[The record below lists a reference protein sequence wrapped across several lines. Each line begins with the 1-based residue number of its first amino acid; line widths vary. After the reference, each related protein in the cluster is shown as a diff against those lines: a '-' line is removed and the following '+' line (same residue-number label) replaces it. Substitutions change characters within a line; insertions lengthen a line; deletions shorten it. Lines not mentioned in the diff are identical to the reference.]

1 MFVATF
7 LFGLFDLFI
16 ICSVFIYLFR
26 VFFLRQNLCIFFLV
40 LAVLEL
46 VL

>member
-1 MFVATF
+1 MFVANF
-7 LFGLFDLFI
+7 SFGLFDLFI
-16 ICSVFIYLFR
+16 ICSVFIYLGF
-26 VFFLRQNLCIFFLV
+26 FFLRQNLCIFFLV